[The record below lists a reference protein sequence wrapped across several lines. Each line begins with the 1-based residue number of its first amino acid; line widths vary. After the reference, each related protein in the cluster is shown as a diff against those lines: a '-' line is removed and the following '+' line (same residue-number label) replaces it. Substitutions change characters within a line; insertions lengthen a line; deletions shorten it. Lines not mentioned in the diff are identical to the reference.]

1 MIMIIIVDFSS
12 DGLHSPSCGLS
23 LWQYQDGQ
31 VPLTATGQRK
41 QQDQGK
47 SKIAFAL
54 FSCFIFQTFNFV
66 SDVLAWIPIQE

>member
-23 LWQYQDGQ
+23 LRQYQDGQ

-47 SKIAFAL
+47 
-54 FSCFIFQTFNFV
+54 
-66 SDVLAWIPIQE
+66 